1 MPKLFNLAVVGYGYV
16 GRTFHAPLIA
26 STPGL
31 QLHSVVSSKPQQP
44 QADFPGVTVVADLD
58 SALADPALDAVVLA
72 TPNHTHAPFALEAL
86 AAGKHVLVDKPFAL
100 DATQAQQM
108 VDAANAAGRIIS
120 VFQNRRWDAD
130 FLTVRRLIEE
140 GQLGEVVEFHSHF
153 DRYRPQVRDRWRES
167 DSPGAGLWYDL
178 GPHLLDQAMQL
189 FGMPQGIGADLQ
201 RQRDQARSVDYFHV
215 TLHYPRLRVILH
227 AGSLV
232 ADGSLRFAVHGTRC
246 RGRVPSW
253 WRARTGWAVARWSA
267 VRYGRRP
274 FTTSAASRRR
284 CMRWTI
290 PRLASRHWR
299 SRSCAGWSRP
309 ACIRSWTRSAA
320 SITAS
325 GCRCAC
331 CIRTPTSRWYR
342 YRSSPSWDR
351 RTNLRWAVRWRR
363 CAMTAYW

>member
-1 MPKLFNLAVVGYGYV
+1 MPKPFNLAVVGYGYV

-44 QADFPGVTVVADLD
+44 QADFPGINVLADLD

-72 TPNHTHAPFALEAL
+72 TPNQTHAPFALQAL

-100 DATQAQQM
+100 DVAQAQQM

-178 GPHLLDQAMQL
+178 GPHVLDQSLQL
-189 FGMPQGIGADLQ
+189 FGVPQGISADLQ

-232 ADGSLRFAVHGTRC
+232 ADGSLRFAVHGTR
-246 RGRVPSW
+246 GSYLKHGMDTQEDQL
-253 WRARTGWAVARWSA
+253 RA
-267 VRYGRRP
+267 GRRP
-274 FTTSAASRRR
+274 GTVG
-284 CMRWTI
+284 WGVD
-290 PRLASRHWR
+290 PLAGTLTRVDDEGRVHTHQPDNLPGDYR
-299 SRSCAGWSRP
+299 QYYTAFRDALAGTGP
-309 ACIRSWTRSAA
+309 APVSGSDAVQLMQLVELAQRSAA
-320 SITAS
+320 DGKVQWLDAAR
-325 GCRCAC
+325 G
-331 CIRTPTSRWYR
+331 
-342 YRSSPSWDR
+342 
-351 RTNLRWAVRWRR
+351 L
-363 CAMTAYW
+363 